1 MFKRTLNH
9 LIVVTV
15 SIILSTTTMSP
26 VYAAGSGGGG
36 GDIGAMQ
43 STNSRALSPEQQSAK
58 LFRAGLKHR
67 ERALKY
73 EAKAVKAKSEKAQNK
88 ALAKAQK
95 SYKKA
100 LSKQADAMRVDPQN
114 YKAANELGFALRKTG
129 DYKKAIGAY
138 NYALELNP
146 NFHPATEYRAE
157 AFLVL
162 GLYEQTQQ
170 SYMQLFRG
178 DRTLA
183 DQLMVT
189 IDSWI
194 ETKGDTLEPAE
205 VEFVS
210 WINERKRLAKITA
223 DLSMNNTRSW

>member
-9 LIVVTV
+9 LIIVTV
-15 SIILSTTTMSP
+15 SIVLSTTTTLP

-36 GDIGAMQ
+36 GDMAPMQ
-43 STNSRALSPEQQSAK
+43 SANSRALSPEQQSAK

-67 ERALKY
+67 ARALKY
-73 EAKAVKAKSEKAQNK
+73 EAKAGKAKSEKAQNK

-100 LSKQADAMRVDPQN
+100 LSKQADAVRVDPQN

-162 GLYEQTQQ
+162 GLYKQTQQ

-178 DRTLA
+178 DRDLA
-183 DQLMVT
+183 NQLMT
-189 IDSWI
+189 AIDSWI
-194 ETKGDTLEPAE
+194 ESKGDGLQPAE
-205 VEFVS
+205 ADFVT
-210 WINERKRLAKITA
+210 WINERKRLAQITA

>member
-1 MFKRTLNH
+1 M
-9 LIVVTV
+9 
-15 SIILSTTTMSP
+15 
-26 VYAAGSGGGG
+26 
-36 GDIGAMQ
+36 GAMQ

-73 EAKAVKAKSEKAQNK
+73 EAKAGKAKSEKSQK
-88 ALAKAQK
+88 KSLAKAQK
-95 SYKKA
+95 AYKKA

-162 GLYEQTQQ
+162 GLYKQTQQ

-194 ETKGDTLEPAE
+194 ETKGDALEPAE

-210 WINERKRLAKITA
+210 WINERKRLAKITS